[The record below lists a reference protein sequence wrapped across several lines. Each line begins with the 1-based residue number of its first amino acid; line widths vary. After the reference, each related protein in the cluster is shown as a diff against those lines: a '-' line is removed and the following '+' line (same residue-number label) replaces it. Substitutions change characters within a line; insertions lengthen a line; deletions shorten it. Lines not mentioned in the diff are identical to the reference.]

1 MKHKIRAALG
11 VMISVIALSIAA
23 AVPASAKPLEHEHFV
38 EAGSELVQEVDP
50 LFCAGIVDFPV
61 LHEWTVEEKS
71 LVVVRGDGLAYG
83 GGPVRATDT
92 WTNTLNG
99 ETLTVTF
106 VGKARD
112 HRVTDNGDGTLTIE
126 VAVSGI
132 QKVSGPDGKA
142 LLLETGLFKFAVL
155 VDHSGTPS
163 DPFDD
168 EFIMDLGLTARH
180 GQTDTMG
187 RDFCEDLV
195 LFIG

>member
-1 MKHKIRAALG
+1 MKHKVRAALG
-11 VMISVIALSIAA
+11 AMISVIALSIAA

-71 LVVVRGDGLAYG
+71 LLVVRGDGLAYG
-83 GGPVRATDT
+83 GGSVRATDT
-92 WTNTLNG
+92 WTNTVNG

-106 VGKARD
+106 VGKNRD
-112 HRVTDNGDGTLTIE
+112 HKVTDNGDGTLTIE
-126 VAVSGI
+126 VAVAGI
-132 QKVSGPDGKA
+132 QKVYGPGGRT
-142 LLLETGLFKFAVL
+142 LFMETGLFKFAIL
-155 VDHSGTPS
+155 IDHNGTPG
-163 DPFDD
+163 DPTDD
-168 EFIMDLGLTARH
+168 EFITDLGQTARH